1 MAKQFLKTF
10 RGALAVTLLAVL
22 VLPFTP
28 WISIHGLLLV
38 AVAAA
43 WAWTSYAKL
52 LGDLPDSRARGGA
65 GADEDEDEFKQALDG
80 ILTDIS
86 TGICDEV
93 EVVRSEINQIQ
104 TLVGDAVQ
112 TLNGS
117 FNGLNAESKEQQALV
132 FSLIENMADTTRD
145 ATSRVSFR
153 EFAQATNEVLQFF
166 VENVLG
172 TSRDSM
178 QMVTRVDDM
187 TGQMDKIERLLGD
200 VKQIADQTNLLALNA
215 AIEAARAG
223 EAGRGFAV
231 VADEVR
237 KLSRHSARF
246 NDQIREAVGAA
257 RTDIDGAKQ
266 SIAAMASKDMSLAIQ
281 AKAQVDDMMTQIAE
295 VNQEISK
302 KLDRVSGIT
311 DRINNDVAH
320 AVRSLQFEDIV
331 RQLLQYTEGKL
342 GRVEEYV
349 REATGSLGLCKAG
362 DGSSEVHYVDQLRET
377 RERLKGLK
385 QSWDEASRKPVEQ
398 GSMDE
403 GEIELF

>member
-1 MAKQFLKTF
+1 VAKRFIKTF
-10 RGALAVTLLAVL
+10 GGALAVTLLALL

-28 WISIHGLLLV
+28 WTSIQGLLLV

-43 WAWTSYAKL
+43 WAWSSYPRL
-52 LGDLPDSRARGGA
+52 HGDFSGTEESVAGGA
-65 GADEDEDEFKQALDG
+65 REGEIDHELDG
-80 ILTDIS
+80 LLTDIRA
-86 TGICDEV
+86 GICDEV
-93 EVVRSEINQIQ
+93 VVVRSEMNQIQ
-104 TLVGDAVQ
+104 TLVGDAIQ

-117 FNGLNAESKEQQALV
+117 FNGLNAESKAQQALV
-132 FSLIENMADTTRD
+132 LSLIENMGDTTRD

-153 EFAQATNEVLQFF
+153 EFAQATNDVLQFF

-178 QMVTRVDDM
+178 QMVTRIDDM

-200 VKQIADQTNLLALNA
+200 VKQIADQTNFLALNA

-237 KLSRHSARF
+237 KLSQHSARF

-266 SIAAMASKDMSLAIQ
+266 GIAAMASKDMSIAIQ
-281 AKAQVDDMMTQIAE
+281 AKAQVDDMMAQIAE

-302 KLDRVSGIT
+302 QLALVSEIT

-342 GRVEEYV
+342 GRLEEYI

-362 DGSSEVHYVDQLRET
+362 DGSGEVNYLDQLRDS
-377 RERLKGLK
+377 RKRLKGLK
-385 QSWDEASRKPVEQ
+385 QSWDQASSKPVER